1 MQRENRRFPVGIA
14 ATLPQGKR
22 TSFLPGGVCNKA
34 DPPLSFQGGPPP
46 FKGSTVVL
54 GEYEIILICRMIGVV
69 GVAVYVGTCALL
81 YWRVFDGGSVAFF
94 AGNTAAAALVLASN
108 MAGFHIAW
116 LMAQIVLIAIAMTA
130 MIALFFEPQDS

>member
-1 MQRENRRFPVGIA
+1 M
-14 ATLPQGKR
+14 
-22 TSFLPGGVCNKA
+22 
-34 DPPLSFQGGPPP
+34 
-46 FKGSTVVL
+46 
-54 GEYEIILICRMIGVV
+54 GEYEIVLICRMIGVV
-69 GVAVYVGTCALL
+69 GVAVYVGTYALL

-108 MAGFHIAW
+108 MAGFHTAW